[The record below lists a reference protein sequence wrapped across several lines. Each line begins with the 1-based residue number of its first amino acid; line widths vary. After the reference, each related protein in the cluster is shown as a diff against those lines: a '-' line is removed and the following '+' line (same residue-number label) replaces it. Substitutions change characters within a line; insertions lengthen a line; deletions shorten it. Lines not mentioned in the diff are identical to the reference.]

1 MVTAALGSRER
12 RNHAGLRERFLSL
25 NKILVGKSD
34 FFDKEHIEWPPLGKP
49 NIPKLRRL
57 ALQGKKQVP
66 RNSQKAY
73 FEAFINNLPKLSE
86 ELVIINDSIRYFFMT
101 ILANAAIQLAPEN
114 PAARDACRLRAVI
127 SDIYDSYLYTA
138 RRNDLVGPPTAKAL
152 PPLGSFIAPHPM
164 FEAPPAPWMLTV
176 DQIAQFTDQARN
188 RFTVGAVGLPSGYTN
203 HPILWGVLAHEI
215 GGHDV
220 LHADANLVD
229 QLKEG
234 IHQLFSEQYPQ
245 YFSALWS
252 HWCEEAAAEVCG
264 VLNIGPSFG
273 ISSVIY
279 HAIIEP
285 LRARTKI
292 RWSRDL
298 SIRIHRDRNMGQDR
312 PTLECKILKNPYR
325 GPQEPDSHPVATVI
339 PDLIIGAIKGLRSL
353 SKEPK
358 TRYISQIED
367 LAVGCQQDRPT
378 IMVESGT
385 RVPGFDADLPETINA
400 DQLRASAREVGLLI
414 TRLQLKALNNMSL
427 EEIETWDDKDE
438 CAAQQV
444 AIRLAND
451 ESIVGDDFDDAQ
463 TLAGALIAILR
474 QPRKYDDVS
483 DALRLAFDY
492 SYESDPLLGSP

>member
-1 MVTAALGSRER
+1 MVTAALGGRER
-12 RNHAGLRERFLSL
+12 RSHAVLRERFLSL

-66 RNSQKAY
+66 RDSQEAY
-73 FEAFINNLPKLSE
+73 FEAFISNLPKLSE
-86 ELVIINDSIRYFFMT
+86 KLVSINDSIGYFFMT
-101 ILANAAIQLAPEN
+101 ILANAAIQLAPES
-114 PAARDACRLRAVI
+114 PVAGDARRLRAVI

-152 PPLGSFIAPHPM
+152 PPLGAFIAPHPM

-176 DQIAQFTDQARN
+176 GQIAQFTDQARN
-188 RFTVGAVGLPSGYTN
+188 GFAAGAVGLPSGYTN

-234 IHQLFSEQYPQ
+234 IHQRFSGRDPQ
-245 YFSALWS
+245 YFSALWG
-252 HWCEEAAAEVCG
+252 HWCEEAASEVCG
-264 VLNIGPSFG
+264 VLNVGPSFG
-273 ISSVIY
+273 ILSVIY

-292 RWSRDL
+292 GWSRDL
-298 SIRIHRDRNMGQDR
+298 SIRIRRARNMEQDK
-312 PTLECKILKNPYR
+312 PTLGYKILKNPYR
-325 GPQEPDSHPVATVI
+325 GSEEPDSHPVAMVI
-339 PDLIIGAIKGLRSL
+339 PDLIIGAINELRSL
-353 SKEPK
+353 SEEPK
-358 TRYISQIED
+358 KRYISQLED
-367 LAVGCQQDRPT
+367 LAIGCRPDCAT
-378 IMVESGT
+378 IAVESGT
-385 RVPGFDADLPETINA
+385 RVPGFDGHLPEAINA
-400 DQLRASAREVGLLI
+400 DQLRISAREVGTLI
-414 TRLQLKALNNMSL
+414 ARLELKSLKNKSL

-444 AIRLAND
+444 ATRLANGN
-451 ESIVGDDFDDAQ
+451 SIASDDFDDAQ